1 MRASY
6 PDIED
11 LVVRDGVRI
20 GYEVYGTG
28 DRTLLLPTSMPL
40 VHARQ
45 WKAQVPYLARHFRVV
60 VVDHRGNGRSD
71 RPRGAAAY
79 ALEQDVADMVAV
91 LDATGTRSVVA
102 V

>member
-1 MRASY
+1 MRARY

-11 LVVRDGVRI
+11 VVVRDGVRI

-28 DRTLLLPTSMPL
+28 DQTLLLPTSMPL

-45 WKAQVPYLARHFRVV
+45 WKAQVPYLARHYRLV

-71 RPRGAAAY
+71 RPCGAAAY
-79 ALEQDVADMVAV
+79 TAAGDVADLVAV
-91 LDATGTRSVVA
+91 L
-102 V
+102 